1 MNDLTFLFFMNNR
14 SVDLTMVQEGQVVV
28 YRQYLQGCNST
39 KQQFLQA
46 EVDAKSKK
54 LGFWNQSQ
62 PVMPWDFR
70 RGQKPTQETNTRSP
84 QGQQC
89 DSSYPDICI
98 PPNSVDLNCPDIP
111 YRRFRV
117 IPPEPHGVD
126 RDRNGVGCKR

>member
-39 KQQFLQA
+39 KQQFLHA

-62 PVMPWDFR
+62 PIMRFILS
-70 RGQKPTQETNTRSP
+70 GYLHPTQFGRLELP
-84 QGQQC
+84 
-89 DSSYPDICI
+89 
-98 PPNSVDLNCPDIP
+98 
-111 YRRFRV
+111 
-117 IPPEPHGVD
+117 
-126 RDRNGVGCKR
+126 